1 VWEIIIYGTVT
12 LSGLVVA
19 CLPLVPIFMGS
30 NLAVN
35 DEVSKGD
42 TNPLHDFLRG
52 ESKAVGPMS

>member
-1 VWEIIIYGTVT
+1 M
-12 LSGLVVA
+12 
-19 CLPLVPIFMGS
+19 FMGS